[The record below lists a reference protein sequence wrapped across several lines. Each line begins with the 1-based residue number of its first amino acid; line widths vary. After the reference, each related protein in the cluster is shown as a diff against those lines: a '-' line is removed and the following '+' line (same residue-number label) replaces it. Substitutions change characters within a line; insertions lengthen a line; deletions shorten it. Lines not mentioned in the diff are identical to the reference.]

1 MKNYHDLARTAL
13 ALLLALLTTAVAWA
27 DDTMTYASGSTW
39 TDNRPINAMYKYS
52 LSQQIYTPAQ
62 LGDVPFGIKTI
73 GFYNSVSNAVTRNVE
88 IYMVETEK
96 SSFEAGTD
104 WVTVTEADL
113 VFSGE
118 VTFASSGWNTITLTK
133 TFTYTAT
140 KNVALVVND
149 KTGVQVASN
158 YPKCRV
164 NTGLANPQSK
174 YALNNDA
181 AYDATDLTEVS
192 GYDRYK
198 SVNQLRIGTDSPA
211 KPNYPAISKSSSTTA
226 TATWTGEADSW
237 NLQYKLKSASA
248 WTTVSGLTELSYTL
262 TGLEPGQDY
271 QVRLQKIIDGK
282 LSFWSSTREFNASTL
297 NKPTM
302 LACKAFTS
310 TSVTLGWTENGT
322 ATAWQICLDGDAANL
337 INIDINPYTLTGL
350 TAGVKHTAKVRAVSG
365 ENVSPWSTEM
375 AVEATDKTIIGSGAA
390 YEGETIPIHYGNKYS
405 LTEEIYTKAELGSE
419 AKMIN
424 SIGFYATQVTT
435 SASRNVDIYMM
446 QVSATSFSANGWLSV
461 TAADRVFSGTVN
473 FSPGGWINIPLSESF
488 EYDGVNNVAVIVD
501 DNTGSLK
508 SLNFSIFN
516 SNSNVAL
523 HKAGDNN
530 INPIGLTTSTSGN
543 RYNYKNVICFGMED
557 PVCRQPKS
565 LTTKLIGP
573 TIAVLDWYEMGD
585 ATEWQLCVNGDEE
598 HLIDVASKPYTLT
611 GLTAE
616 TAYSVK
622 VRAVKGG
629 EHGKW
634 STACNFTTL
643 ETNPMPFDVVVYPQH
658 TDATVTWTGFSE
670 SYNVRYK
677 TADATDWQP
686 SIAVTGAT
694 ATITGL
700 TAATDYVCQVQGIT
714 GEATSDWSADAEFT
728 TVDASTKVFITAG
741 NWNEAA
747 NWEPSGVPTATD
759 DVIIA
764 APAVIPVGYLAT
776 ARNITIEGDEYGGG
790 GSTARMVQ
798 QSPTPLRGGV
808 KRAPAA
814 STPSITI
821 KDGGQLRHATNDLL
835 VTVEKDITGYGES
848 TTGGYLLLGLPLND
862 FLWAASVEGM
872 TSGDYDLYHFINAT
886 VQGWENYKTTNFS
899 FYPNN
904 ESAYLY
910 ANSANKTLAFTGR
923 TDANNES
930 GFTSGVYVDADKAV
944 TPFTNGWRIFANNS
958 VCNAYVQYEDGD
970 DNTLAANFY
979 KMNTAGNGLSLYKNY
994 VIVNPGEAIFVEVSA
1009 SGHLRC
1015 SYEPLLDAPTAE
1027 AGTYWLPLLPQHG
1040 QTVDHVLL
1048 IDAANNSSAI
1058 TALSGQTVNVVLA
1071 NRTLYKDGNWNT
1083 LCLPFSIDD
1092 MDIADTP
1099 LAGAK
1104 LMSLANV
1111 NSNTGFNSSTG
1122 TLTLDFVDAGEIEA
1136 GVAYIVKWETT
1147 GAPIENPVF
1156 EGVTITADTPADHK
1170 TTSQDEKVSFVG
1182 TYDQKTYTDEDKTV
1196 LFLGGGSTLYY
1207 PDGSDPTTIG
1217 AFRAY
1222 FQLNGITAGDKNS
1235 LVRAF
1240 NLNFGDDTTGIE
1252 NVQSSMFNVQSNDAW
1267 YDLSGRKINS
1277 QLSTVTSQLKKGLY
1291 IHNGRKVAIK

>member
-1 MKNYHDLARTAL
+1 MKNNHNLARTAL
-13 ALLLALLTTAVAWA
+13 TLLLALLTTAVAWA
-27 DDTMTYASGSTW
+27 DDTMTYALGQTT
-39 TDNRPINAMYKYS
+39 TDCRPVCAKYNYS

-62 LGDVPFGIKTI
+62 LGDIPFGIKTI
-73 GFYNSVSNAVTRNVE
+73 GFYNKVSTKVNRNVE
-88 IYMVETEK
+88 IYMVESDK
-96 SSFEAGTD
+96 SAFTNTTD
-104 WVTVTEADL
+104 WVTVTAADM

-140 KNVALVVND
+140 KNVVIVFND
-149 KTGVQVASN
+149 KTGTTESTN
-158 YPKCRV
+158 YPQCRV
-164 NTGLANPQSK
+164 NTGLSNYQSL
-174 YALNNDA
+174 YVMNNNA
-181 AYDATDLTEVS
+181 AYDAIDMTSVS
-192 GYDRYK
+192 GQGRFQ
-198 SVNQLRIGTDSPA
+198 SVNQLRIGTDSPT

-226 TATWTGEADSW
+226 TATWTGEGDSW

-248 WTTVSGLTELSYTL
+248 WTTVSGLTEQSYTL
-262 TGLEPGQDY
+262 TGLEPSQDY
-271 QVRLQKIIDGK
+271 QVRLQKVVDGK
-282 LSFWSSTREFNASTL
+282 LSFWSNTREFNASTL

-302 LACKAFTS
+302 QACKAFTAN
-310 TSVTLGWTENGT
+310 SVTLGWTENNS
-322 ATAWQICLDGDAANL
+322 ATTWQICLDGDAGNL
-337 INIDINPYTLTGL
+337 IDIDSNPYTLTGL

-390 YEGETIPIHYGNKYS
+390 YEGETVPIHTGNKYS

-424 SIGFYATQVTT
+424 SIGFYATQVTS
-435 SASRNVDIYMM
+435 SASRNVDVYMM
-446 QVSATSFSANGWLSV
+446 QVSATSFTANGWLSV

-473 FSPGGWINIPLSESF
+473 FSPGGWINIPLNEPF

-501 DNTGSLK
+501 DNTGALK

-543 RYNYKNVICFGMED
+543 RYSYKNVICLGMED
-557 PVCRQPKS
+557 PVCRRPTG
-565 LTTKLIGP
+565 LTTNLVGP
-573 TIAVLDWYEMGD
+573 TQAVLDWYEMGD
-585 ATEWQLCVNGDEE
+585 ATEWQLCVNGDETN
-598 HLIDVASKPYTLT
+598 LVDVNAKPFTLT

-622 VRAVKGG
+622 VRAVKGS

-634 STACNFTTL
+634 STTLNFTTL
-643 ETNPMPFDVVVYPQH
+643 ETNPVPFDVAAYPQH
-658 TDATVTWTGFSE
+658 TAATVTWTGFSE

-677 TADATDWQP
+677 TGEDDWTTV
-686 SIAVTGAT
+686 STNEAT
-694 ATITGL
+694 ATLTNL

-714 GEATSDWSADAEFT
+714 GEATSEWSAVTEFT
-728 TVDASTKVFITAG
+728 TVAASTKVFITAG

-747 NWEPSGVPTATD
+747 NWEPSGVPTSTD

-764 APAVIPVGYLAT
+764 APAVIPAGIVAT

-790 GSTARMVQ
+790 GSMARMVQ
-798 QSPTPLRGGV
+798 QSHTPLRGGV
-808 KRAPAA
+808 KRSPAA

-821 KDGGQLRHATNDLL
+821 KDGGQLRHATDNLL

-862 FLWAASVEGM
+862 FLWAANVEGM

-886 VQGWENYKTTNFS
+886 VQGWENYKATNFT
-899 FYPNN
+899 FYANN

-910 ANSANKTLAFTGR
+910 ANSANQTLAFTGR

-958 VCNAYVQYEDGD
+958 ICNAYVQYEDGD

-1015 SYEPLLDAPTAE
+1015 SYEPLHDAPTAE

-1058 TALSGQTVNVVLA
+1058 NALNGQTVNIVLA

-1111 NSNTGFNSSTG
+1111 NSNTGFDSSTG

-1147 GAPIENPVF
+1147 GDPIENPVF
-1156 EGVTITADTPADHK
+1156 KGVTITTDTPADHK

-1196 LFLGGGSTLYY
+1196 LFLGDGNTLYY
-1207 PDGSDPTTIG
+1207 PSGSNPTTIG

-1222 FQLNGITAGDKNS
+1222 FQLNGITASESSSG
-1235 LVRAF
+1235 VRAF
-1240 NLNFGDDTTGIE
+1240 NLNFGEDNETTGIMSIE
-1252 NVQSSMFNVQSNDAW
+1252 NGKWKIENEADAW
-1267 YDLSGRKINS
+1267 YSLDGRK
-1277 QLSTVTSQLKKGLY
+1277 LSSKPTRKGLY
-1291 IHNGRKVAIK
+1291 IHNGNKVVIK